1 MMITKSVVFI
11 AYKITHHD
19 QQFLG
24 KKSSHLHNHEINFW
38 EKLSPD
44 LKIITNMSY
53 NTSIN
58 IMTNNIDSSIEN
70 LSFSRRPTH
79 VSLARDNFSILQ
91 NEKWGCT
98 ERTSLVIIQN
108 HYDWIGCHIH
118 VLSRLVI
125 WGIEVWNTTYCW
137 HPAQSFITTSSWNI
151 FMLHMSFK
159 RFWLAGSEINN
170 LLLFFVFIAN
180 LG

>member
-19 QQFLG
+19 QKFLG

-108 HYDWIGCHIH
+108 HYDWIGCSIH

-125 WGIEVWNTTYCW
+125 WGIEVWN
-137 HPAQSFITTSSWNI
+137 HD
-151 FMLHMSFK
+151 
-159 RFWLAGSEINN
+159 
-170 LLLFFVFIAN
+170 LLLTSGTVIYHDIK
-180 LG
+180 LEDRHVTHELQEVLTGRYWDK